1 MNQHKCVSI
10 WVSDLFSRHF
20 SIFRAHAPENNGE
33 KQKRMHRNSRILS
46 TLPTHPVSLI
56 DGLLYTDEGNANQD
70 SLDTT
75 AELVQQI
82 LPVELQDCRYEFS
95 NRSRWKMSRSKTTNE
110 PIRVK
115 SNTGNFSRR
124 EGCIINGK

>member
-56 DGLLYTDEGNANQD
+56 DGLLYTDEGNAKYKFLKSPNEEKLND
-70 SLDTT
+70 LF
-75 AELVQQI
+75 VQ
-82 LPVELQDCRYEFS
+82 PGFARY
-95 NRSRWKMSRSKTTNE
+95 
-110 PIRVK
+110 
-115 SNTGNFSRR
+115 
-124 EGCIINGK
+124 NG